1 MNLATARSARRSKEV
16 GMRKTLGAQR
26 LQLVV
31 QFLSESVMLCFVATL
46 LSVLLA
52 SWLLPAFILLS
63 GKTLELDLWHN
74 PFLLILL
81 FGIIVGVGITSGS
94 YPALFLSS
102 FKPVEVLKGKL
113 AAGMNSSPLLRKGLV
128 VFQFTISIVLIIC
141 TWMVYNQLDYLKNKN
156 LGFDKA
162 HVLVIKN
169 TDNAI
174 TPRINTFKTELL
186 KNTHVKQVAASFS
199 VPGGLRPIVQVR
211 TDAMSEEEIKSLAL
225 INIDFEYLKTM
236 DIDVIEGRDF
246 NPESITDSTEAIIL
260 NKAALAE
267 LEITGDPVG
276 QVMYINN
283 NPQTGEFDAKKIIG
297 VIDNI
302 NFEPL
307 YRKTEGAFF
316 APGFPFYNYIFVR
329 IAPEQRAAT
338 IAFVEDTWASFAPD
352 QPLDYSFLDE
362 NLNQLYLAEDK
373 LGQLIT
379 YFSILAVIVACLGL
393 FGLASFAT
401 DQRRKEIG
409 IRKVLGSS
417 NLEIVM
423 LFFREYALIILIA
436 NIIAWPLAYYLTQ
449 QWMGNFVFN
458 TGVSWDVF
466 FLTALLVLV
475 VAIVTVSAKAIKASL
490 ENPVKSLRSE

>member
-1 MNLATARSARRSKEV
+1 
-16 GMRKTLGAQR
+16 
-26 LQLVV
+26 
-31 QFLSESVMLCFVATL
+31 
-46 LSVLLA
+46 
-52 SWLLPAFILLS
+52 
-63 GKTLELDLWHN
+63 
-74 PFLLILL
+74 
-81 FGIIVGVGITSGS
+81 
-94 YPALFLSS
+94 
-102 FKPVEVLKGKL
+102 
-113 AAGMNSSPLLRKGLV
+113 
-128 VFQFTISIVLIIC
+128 
-141 TWMVYNQLDYLKNKN
+141 
-156 LGFDKA
+156 
-162 HVLVIKN
+162 
-169 TDNAI
+169 
-174 TPRINTFKTELL
+174 LL

-267 LEITGDPVG
+267 LQITGDPVG

-316 APGFPFYNYIFVR
+316 APVFPFYNYIFVR